1 MFDGMAVAADRPLRA
16 DARRNRAAIVK
27 AARRVFAQYGR
38 QAQMDDIA
46 RRAKVGVGTVYRH
59 FPTKEALLEALA
71 EDRFEHIA
79 ELAQDALAV
88 EDPWE
93 AFAGFL
99 RACARLQAGD
109 RALSEMLQERPEL
122 MSRAICERGDLHA
135 AMEQVIARAQRA
147 GVLRA
152 DARAQDV
159 GLVACALGRLGPD
172 AWPRM
177 LALMLDGFRA
187 VDARTALPDCG

>member
-1 MFDGMAVAADRPLRA
+1 MAVAADRPLRA

-27 AARRVFAQYGR
+27 AARKVFAQYGR
-38 QAQMDDIA
+38 QAQMDDVA

-59 FPTKEALLEALA
+59 FPTKEALLAALA
-71 EDRFEHIA
+71 EDRFQHIA

-99 RACARLQAGD
+99 RSCAELQASD

-122 MSRAICERGDLHA
+122 MSRAICERGDLQA
-135 AMEQVIARAQRA
+135 AMEQVVARAQEA
-147 GVLRA
+147 GVLRP
-152 DARAQDV
+152 DARAQDA
-159 GLVACALGRLGPD
+159 GLVACSLSRLGP
-172 AWPRM
+172 ASWPRM

-187 VDARTALPDCG
+187 GGTGTPLPE